1 MLATLILAAAMTTHV
16 SIEAP
21 KSCSAVSAAHQTALV
36 ELYTSQGCS
45 SCPPADRWL
54 SQLEQRYTRTQVVP
68 IALHVSYW
76 DYIGWKDPY
85 ARTEFN
91 LRQRELAAANGSRT
105 VYTPGVF
112 LQGLELPDWPKSA
125 RFDAAVRTIVDTP
138 AEARITLKARI
149 AGNTVTVEP
158 SAVAFRSTRDPRLV
172 LALVESGLSVAV
184 QSGEN
189 RGETLRNDRVVRAWS
204 GPLALT
210 PAPLQWTLP
219 MSSERRYA
227 VVAFVQE
234 SAPNGRLL
242 QALDL
247 PLNDC

>member
-1 MLATLILAAAMTTHV
+1 MLATLMFAAAALSA
-16 SIEAP
+16 SIEPP
-21 KSCSAVSAAHQTALV
+21 KWCSAVSAAHQTALV

-54 SQLEQRYTRTQVVP
+54 SQLEQRYTRTQIVP

-85 ARTEFN
+85 ARADFN
-91 LRQRELAAANGSRT
+91 LRQRDLAAANGSRT

-112 LQGLELPDWPKSA
+112 LQARELSDWSKA
-125 RFDAAVRTIVDTP
+125 TRFDAAVRAVVATP

-149 AGNTVTVEP
+149 AGDTVTVEP
-158 SAVAFRSTRDPRLV
+158 NAVAFHSTRDPRLV
-172 LALVESGLSVAV
+172 VALVESGLSVAV
-184 QSGEN
+184 EAGEN

-219 MSSERRYA
+219 MGAERRYA

-242 QALDL
+242 QAMDL
-247 PLNDC
+247 PLSGC

>member
-1 MLATLILAAAMTTHV
+1 MLATLILAAATANAP
-16 SIEAP
+16 IETP
-21 KSCSAVSAAHQTALV
+21 TWCSAVSAAHQTALV

-54 SQLEQRYTRTQVVP
+54 SQLEQRYARTQVVP

-85 ARTEFN
+85 ARAEFN
-91 LRQRELAAANGSRT
+91 MRQRDLAAANGSRT

-112 LQGLELPDWPKSA
+112 LQTRELPDWSRA
-125 RFDAAVRTIVDTP
+125 TRFDAAVRAVVATP
-138 AEARITLKARI
+138 ADARITLRARR
-149 AGNTVTVEP
+149 AGDTVTVEP
-158 SAVAFRSTRDPRLV
+158 NAVALRSTRDPRLV

-184 QSGEN
+184 KAGEN

-204 GPLALT
+204 EPLTLT

-219 MSSERRYA
+219 MSAERRYA

-234 SAPNGRLL
+234 SGPNGRLL
-242 QALDL
+242 QAMDL
-247 PLNDC
+247 PLSGC

>member
-1 MLATLILAAAMTTHV
+1 MLATLILAAAAANSAV
-16 SIEAP
+16 EPP
-21 KSCSAVSAAHQTALV
+21 KGCSAVSTAHQTALV

-85 ARTEFN
+85 ARDEFN
-91 LRQRELAAANGSRT
+91 RRQRDLAAANGSRS
-105 VYTPGVF
+105 VYTPGIF
-112 LQGLELPDWPKSA
+112 LQARELPDWSKAA
-125 RFDAAVRTIVDTP
+125 RFDAAVRAIVDAP
-138 AEARITLKARI
+138 AEARITLRARI

-158 SAVAFRSTRDPRLV
+158 TAVAFRSARDPQLV
-172 LALVESGLSVAV
+172 VVLVESGLSVAV
-184 QSGEN
+184 EAGEN
-189 RGETLRNDRVVRAWS
+189 RGETLRSDRVVRAWS

-219 MSSERRYA
+219 MSAERRYA

-242 QALDL
+242 QAMDL
-247 PLNDC
+247 PLGAC